1 LFEIHDE
8 FFEIAKG
15 KNLFAKVVF
24 DENITSEEILKTC
37 SLCKKYGIELIL
49 QPKMDGEILK
59 LEKNCIEN
67 IFLEFAKLYSRT
79 RLIPQMHKFLNL
91 R

>member
-1 LFEIHDE
+1 MT
-8 FFEIAKG
+8 K
-15 KNLFAKVVF
+15 
-24 DENITSEEILKTC
+24 ILKTC
-37 SLCKKYGIELIL
+37 KLCEKHDIELIL

-59 LEKNCIEN
+59 LEKHCIEDV
-67 IFLEFAKLYSRT
+67 FSEFAKLYPKT